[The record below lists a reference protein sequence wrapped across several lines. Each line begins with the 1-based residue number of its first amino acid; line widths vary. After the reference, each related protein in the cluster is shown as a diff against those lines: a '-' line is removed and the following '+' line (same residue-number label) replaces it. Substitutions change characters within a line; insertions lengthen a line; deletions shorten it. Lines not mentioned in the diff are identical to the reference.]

1 MSFITRCPACHTAFK
16 VVSDQLKIS
25 EGWVRCG
32 HCQQVF
38 DATLD
43 LQPWWPELPI
53 EPVPERAPVSPPAF
67 VPAPEPTVDPDV
79 AASPAEWA
87 DSPGLEPTLPIA
99 PKSAFDQERSAQ
111 PAAASAEFISAVQSD
126 SEPEPV
132 REPLSEPVPAPEL
145 GPEPPLQADE
155 PLPSFVRQAQRRAF
169 WRRPGVRWGLGLV
182 LVVLTAVLGVQAALH
197 WRDSLAAHA
206 PQAQPALET
215 LCAPVDCKVEPPRQL
230 EHIVIDSSVLLRRE
244 PGRYTFNVV
253 VRNTAAVELATPAL
267 ELTLTDLQD
276 QVVVRRVLLPHEWPE
291 PRATLAPGAEWPV
304 QFELELESPQAQVM
318 TGYRAILFYP

>member
-43 LQPWWPELPI
+43 LQPWWPELPV
-53 EPVPERAPVSPPAF
+53 EPVLESKPE
-67 VPAPEPTVDPDV
+67 PAPEPSLP
-79 AASPAEWA
+79 P
-87 DSPGLEPTLPIA
+87 EPPPLSEP
-99 PKSAFDQERSAQ
+99 EL
-111 PAAASAEFISAVQSD
+111 V
-126 SEPEPV
+126 SEPEPP
-132 REPLSEPVPAPEL
+132 RDSLSEPVPEPMS
-145 GPEPPLQADE
+145 EPPLQADE
-155 PLPSFVRQAQRRAF
+155 PPMPSFVRQAHRRAF

-182 LVVLTAVLGVQAALH
+182 LVLLAVALGVQAALH
-197 WRDSLAAHA
+197 WRDPLAAHA

-215 LCAPVDCKVEPPRQL
+215 LCAPIDCKVEPPRQL

-276 QVVVRRVLLPHEWPE
+276 QVVVRRVLLPQEWPE

-304 QFELELESPQAQVM
+304 QFELELETPQAQVM

>member
-43 LQPWWPELPI
+43 LQPWWPELAV
-53 EPVPERAPVSPPAF
+53 EPVPESQQQTVPEPAPVQ
-67 VPAPEPTVDPDV
+67 VPDQVEPVSAPEP
-79 AASPAEWA
+79 SP
-87 DSPGLEPTLPIA
+87 PPEPLPL
-99 PKSAFDQERSAQ
+99 
-111 PAAASAEFISAVQSD
+111 
-126 SEPEPV
+126 SEPEP
-132 REPLSEPVPAPEL
+132 ELASEPVPPRESLPES
-145 GPEPPLQADE
+145 EPPLQADE
-155 PLPSFVRQAQRRAF
+155 PPLPSFVRQAQRRAF
-169 WRRPGVRWGLGLV
+169 WRRPGVRWGLALV
-182 LVVLTAVLGVQAALH
+182 SVLLAVVLGMQAALH
-197 WRDSLAAHA
+197 WRDPLAAHA
-206 PQAQPALET
+206 PQTQPALET
-215 LCAPVDCKVEPPRQL
+215 LCAPMDCKVEPPRQL

-253 VRNTAAVELATPAL
+253 VRNTAAVDLTTPAL

-304 QFELELESPQAQVM
+304 QFELELETPQAQVM

>member
-43 LQPWWPELPI
+43 LQPWWPELPAEPVPQPAPTSPPAPMQQPAFVPPAVI
-53 EPVPERAPVSPPAF
+53 EPSPSPEPDPEPSTEPDPEPQSDPKPAPQPVPVEAFSAVDADPEPTRESWSGSVPERAM
-67 VPAPEPTVDPDV
+67 
-79 AASPAEWA
+79 
-87 DSPGLEPTLPIA
+87 
-99 PKSAFDQERSAQ
+99 
-111 PAAASAEFISAVQSD
+111 
-126 SEPEPV
+126 
-132 REPLSEPVPAPEL
+132 
-145 GPEPPLQADE
+145 EPPTEPSLEQPLRADE

-169 WRRPGVRWGLGLV
+169 WRRPWVRWSLGLV
-182 LVVLTAVLGVQAALH
+182 LVLLTAVLGVQAALH
-197 WRDSLAAHA
+197 WRDPLAAHA

-253 VRNTAAVELATPAL
+253 VRNTASVELTAPAL

-304 QFELELESPQAQVM
+304 QFELELDAPQAQVM

>member
-43 LQPWWPELPI
+43 LQPWWPELPV
-53 EPVPERAPVSPPAF
+53 EPVPESKPEL
-67 VPAPEPTVDPDV
+67 APEPAPKPPPEPVPVPDQAEPFSV
-79 AASPAEWA
+79 WEAAPAVLPSASP
-87 DSPGLEPTLPIA
+87 EP
-99 PKSAFDQERSAQ
+99 Q
-111 PAAASAEFISAVQSD
+111 PEPELV
-126 SEPEPV
+126 SEPEPS
-132 REPLSEPVPAPEL
+132 RDSLSEPVPEPM
-145 GPEPPLQADE
+145 PEPPLQADE
-155 PLPSFVRQAQRRAF
+155 PPMPSFVRQAHRRAF

-182 LVVLTAVLGVQAALH
+182 LVLLAVALGVQAALH
-197 WRDSLAAHA
+197 WRDPLAAHA

-215 LCAPVDCKVEPPRQL
+215 LCAPIDCKVEPPRQL

-276 QVVVRRVLLPHEWPE
+276 QVVVRRVLLPQEWPE

-304 QFELELESPQAQVM
+304 QFELELETPQAQVM